1 MTASDRLMWINADR
15 VFYAGLLGSPTMR
28 TLGALVI
35 YVALDAPIRVSVD
48 GGPWQAGDVAIVPA
62 YFSHRVACESRTVI
76 DLLIE
81 PETVALERLPEFM
94 RARAGVVDALDFSQR
109 VRAMHRHLVSGL
121 ETWHREAIDFDV
133 SVFGHE
139 LPARAL
145 DPRIAAVLNEI
156 KRVPLAPIGAEHCAA
171 STQLSYS
178 RFLHLFKLET
188 GIPFRT
194 FRSWKRARSLLYYV
208 TGAEN
213 LTDIALNAGYPDSS
227 HFSHSI
233 RQVYGLKPK
242 DIFAGSRK
250 LAVYSG
256 KI

>member
-15 VFYAGLLGSPTMR
+15 VFYAGLLGSPTER

-35 YVALDAPIRVSVD
+35 YVALDAPIRVSIA
-48 GGPWQAGDVAIVPA
+48 GGPWQAGDVAIVPP
-62 YFSHRVACESRTVI
+62 YLSHRVACEARTVI

-81 PETVALERLPEFM
+81 PESVALERLPEFI
-94 RARAGVVDALDFSQR
+94 RARTGIVNAPEFSQR
-109 VRAMHRHLVSGL
+109 VRGIHRQLASG
-121 ETWHREAIDFDV
+121 ERTWHQETFDFDL
-133 SVFGHE
+133 SLFGRE

-145 DPRIAAVLNEI
+145 DHRVAAVLNEI
-156 KRVPLAPIGAEHCAA
+156 KRVPPASIGAEHCAA
-171 STQLSYS
+171 SAQLSYS
-178 RFLHLFKLET
+178 RFLHLFKQEV
-188 GIPFRT
+188 GVPFRT
-194 FRSWKRARSLLYYV
+194 FRSWKRARSLLHYV

-213 LTDIALNAGYPDSS
+213 LTDIALNVGYPDSS

-250 LAVYSG
+250 LAIFSS
-256 KI
+256 

>member
-1 MTASDRLMWINADR
+1 MLASDRVMWINADR
-15 VFYAGLLGSPTMR
+15 VFYAGLLGSPTER

-35 YVALDAPIRVSVD
+35 YVAVDAPIRVSIA
-48 GGPWQAGDVAIVPA
+48 GGPWQAGDVAIVPP
-62 YFSHRVACESRTVI
+62 YSSHRVACETRTII

-94 RARAGVVDALDFSQR
+94 QARAGIVTAEEFLQR
-109 VRAMHRHLVSGL
+109 VRAMHRRLVSGL
-121 ETWHREAIDFDV
+121 EAGHRKTIDFDV
-133 SVFGHE
+133 SLFGHN
-139 LPARAL
+139 LPARAI
-145 DPRIAAVLNEI
+145 DPRIAAVLHEI
-156 KRVPLAPIGAEHCAA
+156 NRVPLAPVGAEYCAT
-171 STQLSYS
+171 SVQLSYS
-178 RFLHLFKLET
+178 RFLHLFKQET
-188 GIPFRT
+188 RIAFRI

-208 TGAEN
+208 TGETN
-213 LTDIALNAGYPDSS
+213 LTDVALNAGYPDSS

-250 LAVYSG
+250 LAVYSA